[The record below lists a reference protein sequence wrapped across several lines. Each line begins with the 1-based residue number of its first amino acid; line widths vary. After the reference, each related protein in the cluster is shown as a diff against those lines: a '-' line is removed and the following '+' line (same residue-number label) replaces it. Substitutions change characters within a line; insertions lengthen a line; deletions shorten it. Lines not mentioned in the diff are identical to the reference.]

1 MAPCRAII
9 TLYRKTRRM
18 AMAYK
23 CGNREQTTFLPST
36 IEDYVSK
43 QDPVR
48 VYDAFVDSLDLRA
61 LGISLDPKAGADE
74 YYPRTML
81 KLLIYGYSYGI
92 RSSRKLERACYHN
105 LSFQWL
111 MGGETPDYRTIAR
124 FRSKH
129 KEAIRKLL
137 KQCVRLCIKLDII
150 EGNTLFTDGSK
161 FRANAS
167 INNHWTKE
175 RCERHLKKIDEQ
187 IDQLLEDAE
196 QLDTRE
202 DKEESMVKINKEI
215 ENKEKLIKKIRET
228 LDSLEET
235 KQKSINSTDPD
246 CVKANGRQGNH
257 ASYNVQSTVD
267 KKYGLIVQAEAV
279 SQSNDSNQLHQQITE
294 ATKVLEKK
302 PENIC
307 ADAGYAG
314 TEDLKKISN
323 DIKVVVPSTR
333 QAQKENNKHPIKEF
347 DKEQFIYEKEKD
359 EYVCPEGKRLK
370 YKGLFRKAHR
380 KEYRARK
387 EDCQQCHHYGV
398 CTTSKSGRKIVR
410 LGDQEIKEEFEAI
423 YASPEGQDIYKF
435 RKEKVEVPFGHMK
448 RNLGAGQFMLR
459 GKPKVNAE
467 VSILSTCF
475 NIARMIS
482 ILGVPRLILE
492 LNGG

>member
-1 MAPCRAII
+1 M
-9 TLYRKTRRM
+9 
-18 AMAYK
+18 
-23 CGNREQTTFLPST
+23 QTTFLPST
-36 IEDYVSK
+36 IEDYVGK

-48 VYDAFVDSLDLRA
+48 VYDAFVDSLDLKA
-61 LGISLDPKAGADE
+61 LGIALDPKAGADE
-74 YYPRTML
+74 YFPKTML

-129 KEAIRKLL
+129 KEAIGKLL
-137 KQCVRLCIKLDII
+137 KQCVRLCMKLDII

-167 INNHWTKE
+167 INNSWTKE
-175 RCERHLKKIDEQ
+175 KCERYLEKIDKQ

-196 QLDTRE
+196 QLDTQE
-202 DKEESMVKINKEI
+202 DKEESMVKLSKEI
-215 ENKEKLIKKIRET
+215 ESKEKLIAKIKET
-228 LDSLEET
+228 LNTLE
-235 KQKSINSTDPD
+235 KSNEKSMNSTDPD
-246 CVKANGRQGNH
+246 CVKANGRQGTH

-267 KKYGLIVQAEAV
+267 KKYGLIVHAEAV

-302 PENIC
+302 PENVC

-314 TEDLKKISN
+314 TQDLKKIDD

-333 QAQKENNKHPIKEF
+333 QAQIENNKHPIKEF
-347 DKEQFIYEKEKD
+347 DKEKFIYDQEKD
-359 EYVCPEGKRLK
+359 EYVCPEGKHLK
-370 YKGLFRKAHR
+370 FTSISCREPLK
-380 KEYRARK
+380 KEYRAKR
-387 EDCQQCHHYGV
+387 EDCQSCSQYGV
-398 CTTSKSGRKIVR
+398 CTTSKSGRKVVR
-410 LGDQEIKEEFEAI
+410 LGDEEIKEKFEAI
-423 YASPEGQDIYKF
+423 YASPEGQSIYKF
-435 RKEKVEVPFGHMK
+435 RKEKVELPFGHIK

-459 GKPKVNAE
+459 GRPKVNAE

-482 ILGVPRLILE
+482 ILGVPRLVLE
-492 LNGG
+492 LNGV